1 MGCLTTKASGSIASF
16 MSPSVTNIKSL
27 KVHFSPKQLGTGDPS
42 PENVREIVGWDG
54 VEADEY
60 NSDFKFIPIV
70 KSSTYLGV
78 TWTINDSGL
87 VIAEGTPTSWSNCL
101 IGYIK
106 VNGDETIQG
115 FIYGSL
121 NNVTISKP
129 KLYDS
134 DDKEISFS
142 ASDNILL
149 HGLDLSQYKD
159 VKKVGIV
166 LKRNTNNIYMSG
178 SCYVVVKKIENINN
192 IHKTTIPINWTKNI
206 KQWTYTDTT
215 IDDSYSSNNFN
226 GYGNGRWDN
235 VIVDIPNEWFGKELT
250 YSAYIERSSSPL
262 NEYDD
267 VRVWCY
273 GDSTTLF
280 DAKTAQ
286 RIYTAE
292 ESGRSWVTFTI
303 PEGTTKIGLGLYL
316 SKGSR
321 AYNPQLEY
329 GSEPTEYQPYIG
341 TVYGGYIDL
350 ISGELVE
357 NIVFIELDGSENWRV
372 AGNTYAYVFGYPN
385 CIFGSSSW
393 KRHKSSHWENVQY
406 GNANDI
412 AINSNGAITIG
423 VDFFNAVGLE
433 FTASALKEYL
443 AGQKANGTPLQITS
457 PLADSIAHQL
467 TPTQLKSFVGQNN
480 FWSNADY
487 VEVEYDLIETFDIQ
501 KAKRKIIMNQP
512 HVETLTGDA
521 VSFTTDM
528 KAPLKECK
536 VSFMPVQE
544 GSGDP
549 SPTNV
554 RNITGWN
561 GVSVKNGENTYSIDW
576 TDNAGTVYG
585 GYVDLVSGVLTA
597 TVKCIDMGTGDWHY
611 ATQTSVQ
618 HFYCFLDD
626 KLYSQNEYI
635 PCWCSCY
642 NFWGNGISSVIY
654 SGFADKEFGAQ
665 VTNGMIRLRDD
676 SITDVTT
683 FKESVSGQTL
693 AYPLREPI
701 TYQLTPEQILSLK
714 GINNFSCGI
723 KNDMN
728 IKYWKHKLSDSA
740 NIAYEAENL
749 IFDGTNYID
758 TGVYLFSEKNINRDF
773 EVVIEDLYGGNS
785 SNNTIVCAK
794 YNGTAI
800 GFLIRL
806 NSADYTRYNGTISM
820 KINNHNNITIKR
832 VNGII
837 TMNGEVITNP
847 TVQFTNTVH
856 NHPLVLGCA
865 LQDNGTPY
873 RYATGTI
880 GHITVKWL

>member
-1 MGCLTTKASGSIASF
+1 MGCLTAKASGSIASF

-42 PENVREIVGWDG
+42 PENVREIEGWDG

-70 KSSTYLGV
+70 KSGTYLGV

-87 VIAEGTPTSWSNCL
+87 VTAEGTPTSWSNCL

-149 HGLDLSQYKD
+149 CGLDLSQYKD

-178 SCYVVVKKIENINN
+178 SCYVVVKKIENIND
-192 IHKTTIPINWTKNI
+192 IHKTTISINWTKNI

-235 VIVDIPNEWFGKELT
+235 VIADIPSEWFGKELT

-329 GSEPTEYQPYIG
+329 GSEPTEYQPYVG
-341 TVYGGYIDL
+341 TIYGGYIDL

-372 AGNTYAYVFGYPN
+372 AGNIYAYVFGYPN

-393 KRHKSSHWENVQY
+393 KKHKSSHWENVKY

-423 VDFFNAVGLE
+423 VDFFDAVGLE

-457 PLADSIAHQL
+457 PLADTITHQL

-536 VSFMPVQE
+536 VSFMPIQE
-544 GSGDP
+544 GTGGP

-554 RNITGWN
+554 RNITGWT
-561 GVSVKNGENTYSIDW
+561 GVSIKNGENTYSVDW
-576 TDNAGTVYG
+576 TDDAGTVYG
-585 GYVDLVSGVLTA
+585 GYIDLVSGELVVEYEYLTD
-597 TVKCIDMGTGDWHY
+597 TWGNWGTLYDQEDGTELRYKRFQNNIIGNNAGVDCSY
-611 ATQTSVQ
+611 CNVAKYKYTNADGKV
-618 HFYCFLDD
+618 HFYNVTSSNNCRIYLPSGTDESLQIQAVG
-626 KLYSQNEYI
+626 KL
-635 PCWCSCY
+635 
-642 NFWGNGISSVIY
+642 
-654 SGFADKEFGAQ
+654 
-665 VTNGMIRLRDD
+665 
-676 SITDVTT
+676 IT
-683 FKESVSGQTL
+683 
-693 AYPLREPI
+693 PI
-701 TYQLTPEQILSLK
+701 TYQLTPQQILSLK

-723 KNDMN
+723 KNDM
-728 IKYWKHKLSDSA
+728 IVKYWKHKLSDSA

-749 IFDGTNYID
+749 TFDGTNYID
-758 TGVYLFSEKNINRDF
+758 TGVYLFSEENINRDF
-773 EVVIEDLYGGNS
+773 EVVIEDLYGNYETGS
-785 SNNTIVCAK
+785 RTIVCAK
-794 YNGTAI
+794 YDSEAI

-806 NSADYTRYNGTISM
+806 NDSTSITYNGTISM
-820 KINNHNNITIKR
+820 KASYNNNITIRRINGDITCEGSIINNPR
-832 VNGII
+832 VK
-837 TMNGEVITNP
+837 
-847 TVQFTNTVH
+847 FTNEVH
-856 NHPLVLGCA
+856 QHPLVLGCA
-865 LQDNGTPY
+865 LQDDGTPY

>member
-1 MGCLTTKASGSIASF
+1 MGCLTAKASGSIASF
-16 MSPSVTNIKSL
+16 ITPAKTNIKSL

-42 PENVREIVGWDG
+42 PENVRKIEGWDG

-70 KSSTYLGV
+70 KSNTYLGV

-178 SCYVVVKKIENINN
+178 SCYVVVKKIENIND

-206 KQWTYTDTT
+206 KQWTYIDAT

-235 VIVDIPNEWFGKELT
+235 VIADIPSEWFGKELT

-329 GSEPTEYQPYIG
+329 GSEPTEYQPYVG
-341 TVYGGYIDL
+341 TIYGGYIDL

-393 KRHKSSHWENVQY
+393 KKHKSSHWENVKY

-423 VDFFNAVGLE
+423 VDFFDAVGLE

-457 PLADSIAHQL
+457 PLADTITHQL

-512 HVETLTGDA
+512 HVESA
-521 VSFTTDM
+521 SNSPSSPQVIKFKTDM
-528 KAPLKECK
+528 KAPLKQCI
-536 VSFMPVQE
+536 VNFAPIQE

-554 RNITGWN
+554 RNITGWTEI
-561 GVSVKNGENTYSIDW
+561 SVKNGENTYTVDW
-576 TDNAGTVYG
+576 TDDVGTVYG
-585 GYVDLVSGVLTA
+585 GYVDLVSGELVAEYFGFTA
-597 TVKCIDMGTGDWHY
+597 DGENIKANTGYVKSTCYGAGLVY
-611 ATQTSVQ
+611 LNGS
-618 HFYCFLDD
+618 
-626 KLYSQNEYI
+626 
-635 PCWCSCY
+635 Y
-642 NFWGNGISSVIY
+642 NFPDGDRVVSNTYCDTLNPSMREAINCVYWTTNSSYYVVFY
-654 SGFADKEFGAQ
+654 VFSKTAEETKTTAEAKNE
-665 VTNGMIRLRDD
+665 TNEWLKQHP
-676 SITDVTT
+676 TT
-683 FKESVSGQTL
+683 VVYKMK
-693 AYPLREPI
+693 EPI
-701 TYQLTPEQILSLK
+701 TYQLTPQQILTFKLQQNIIWNSA
-714 GINNFSCGI
+714 NEYT
-723 KNDMN
+723 D
-728 IKYWKHKLSDSA
+728 IKYWTRKPFRKINDYLTIVEWTDKEYISATGEIRAGDDSASYTTDAIFLKAGTYNLNGFNSYTGKNITYRIHEYTQTDEWVKQVAYFSISKNSEVDVSFTLDHDSYIKLSMA
-740 NIAYEAENL
+740 
-749 IFDGTNYID
+749 
-758 TGVYLFSEKNINRDF
+758 R
-773 EVVIEDLYGGNS
+773 LY
-785 SNNTIVCAK
+785 
-794 YNGTAI
+794 
-800 GFLIRL
+800 F
-806 NSADYTRYNGTISM
+806 
-820 KINNHNNITIKR
+820 
-832 VNGII
+832 
-837 TMNGEVITNP
+837 
-847 TVQFTNTVH
+847 
-856 NHPLVLGCA
+856 
-865 LQDNGTPY
+865 
-873 RYATGTI
+873 TGTL
-880 GHITVKWL
+880 TKVF